1 MLANIITITRLLL
14 IIPFGILLYNK
25 GIQNLVPACL
35 FTFIIITDFLDGYVA
50 RKYKQV
56 TKFGKLLDPFV
67 DKLLIVVT
75 TIILIIKNII
85 PIYSLYIFIRD
96 IIIWIL
102 ALTMMKKKKIVLA
115 ADIYGKT
122 KTVLHF
128 LAILFVLIIGKW
140 NIISFDLLVLSF
152 ATLFPELIYGYKT
165 YLQKDKYEKIV
176 DKKNKKQELSYKE
189 LDMYFN
195 AYLNDKINDEVM
207 TKLLKAI
214 CKNGLNDK
222 EIINLTDIFIKSG
235 DTLNLD
241 YLGITVDKHS
251 TGGVGDKTTLILAPL
266 LASCNILMPKMSG
279 RGLGYTGGTIDK
291 LESIN
296 VNVNL
301 SEKTFIKTVKD
312 IGFCIISQTKNI
324 CLMDKKIYALRDVTN
339 TTESIGLIASSIMS
353 KKIACGASKI
363 VIDIKIG
370 NGALIKNYDDAIKL
384 AKIMKKIG
392 KHYNKEVICILT
404 DMTNPLGSNVGNKI
418 EVMEVLDIL
427 QNKKDNLLK
436 SLVIDMATEI
446 VMVVKNVSKK
456 DAKKEVITN
465 LENGKAYEKFI
476 TYVNRQ
482 NGNINNL
489 KLKKGINVLS
499 EKEGYLKE
507 INALEIGKLS
517 CKLGSGRVKKEDN
530 IDYDAG
536 VILKKEVGSYVK
548 KGDILCIVEAMKV
561 MNEITAEFDC
571 KIKEILVSD
580 GDVVGFGQDLFI
592 YE

>member
-1 MLANIITITRLLL
+1 MLANIITIIRLLL
-14 IIPFGILLYNK
+14 IIPLSVLLYNK
-25 GIQNLVPACL
+25 GIQNIISACL
-35 FTFIIITDFLDGYVA
+35 FVFIILTDFLDGYVA

-56 TKFGKLLDPFV
+56 TKFGKLIDPIV
-67 DKLLIVVT
+67 DKLLIVVVT
-75 TIILIIKNII
+75 VLLIIKNII
-85 PIYSLYIFIRD
+85 PVYSLFIFIRD
-96 IIIWIL
+96 IVIWTSALII
-102 ALTMMKKKKIVLA
+102 MKKKKIILSSN
-115 ADIYGKT
+115 IYGKT

-128 LAILFVLIIGKW
+128 FAILFVLIIGKW
-140 NIISFDLLVLSF
+140 NMISFDLLVLSF
-152 ATLFPELIYGYKT
+152 ATLFPELVYGYKT
-165 YLQKDKYEKIV
+165 YLKKDKYEEIV
-176 DKKNKKQELSYKE
+176 NKKNNGLVLSYKE
-189 LDMYFN
+189 MDMYFN
-195 AYLNDKINDEVM
+195 AYLNNNINDEVM

-214 CKNGLNDK
+214 CKKGLNDK
-222 EIINLTDIFIKSG
+222 EIIDLTDIFIKSG

-241 YLGITVDKHS
+241 YLGVTVDKHS

-266 LASCNILMPKMSG
+266 LAACDVLMPKMSG
-279 RGLGYTGGTIDK
+279 RGLGFTGGTIDK

-301 SEKTFIKTVKD
+301 SEEDFIKTVKE
-312 IGFCIISQTKNI
+312 IGFCVISQTKNI

-363 VIDIKIG
+363 LIDIKIG

-392 KHYNKEVICILT
+392 KHYNREVVCMLT

-446 VMVVKNVSKK
+446 VMLAKNMPKQ
-456 DAKKEVITN
+456 DAKKEVVTN

-476 TYVNRQ
+476 SFVTRQ
-482 NGNINNL
+482 GGSINNL
-489 KLKKGINVLS
+489 KLKKGVNILS
-499 EKEGYLKE
+499 EKEGYLRE

-536 VILKKEVGSYVK
+536 VILKKDIGSYVK
-548 KGDILCIVEAMKV
+548 KGDILCTIYGKKQESIDVSKIFKITKNKPKKKESLII
-561 MNEITAEFDC
+561 EI
-571 KIKEILVSD
+571 I
-580 GDVVGFGQDLFI
+580 
-592 YE
+592 

>member
-102 ALTMMKKKKIVLA
+102 ALTIMKKKKIVLA

-152 ATLFPELIYGYKT
+152 VTLFPELIYGYKT

-214 CKNGLNDK
+214 CKNGLSDK

-436 SLVIDMATEI
+436 SLVIDMAAEI

-482 NGNINNL
+482 NGNIDNL

-536 VILKKEVGSYVK
+536 AILKKEVGSYVK
-548 KGDILCIVEAMKV
+548 KGDILCTIYGKKQESIDIDKIFKISK
-561 MNEITAEFDC
+561 NKPKKKESLIIEI
-571 KIKEILVSD
+571 I
-580 GDVVGFGQDLFI
+580 
-592 YE
+592 

>member
-152 ATLFPELIYGYKT
+152 VTLFPELIYGYKT

-176 DKKNKKQELSYKE
+176 DKKNKNQELSYKE

-214 CKNGLNDK
+214 CKNGLSDK

-465 LENGKAYEKFI
+465 LENGKSYEKFI

-482 NGNINNL
+482 NGNIDNL

-548 KGDILCIVEAMKV
+548 KGDILCTIYGKKQESIDIDKIFKISK
-561 MNEITAEFDC
+561 NKPKKKESLIIEI
-571 KIKEILVSD
+571 I
-580 GDVVGFGQDLFI
+580 
-592 YE
+592 

>member
-35 FTFIIITDFLDGYVA
+35 FTFIIITDFLDGYAA

-152 ATLFPELIYGYKT
+152 LTLFPELIYGYKT

-214 CKNGLNDK
+214 CKNGLSDK

-370 NGALIKNYDDAIKL
+370 NCALIKNYDDAIKL

-482 NGNINNL
+482 NGNIDNL

-548 KGDILCIVEAMKV
+548 KGDILCTIYGKKQESIDIDKIFKISK
-561 MNEITAEFDC
+561 NKPKKKESLIIEI
-571 KIKEILVSD
+571 I
-580 GDVVGFGQDLFI
+580 
-592 YE
+592 

>member
-56 TKFGKLLDPFV
+56 TKFGKLIDPIV
-67 DKLLIVVT
+67 DKLLIVVVT
-75 TIILIIKNII
+75 VLLIIKNII
-85 PIYSLYIFIRD
+85 PVYSLFIFIRD
-96 IIIWIL
+96 IVIWTSALII
-102 ALTMMKKKKIVLA
+102 MKKKKIILSSN
-115 ADIYGKT
+115 IYGKT

-128 LAILFVLIIGKW
+128 FAILFVLIIGKW
-140 NIISFDLLVLSF
+140 NMISFDLLVLSF
-152 ATLFPELIYGYKT
+152 ATLFPELVYGYKT
-165 YLQKDKYEKIV
+165 YL
-176 DKKNKKQELSYKE
+176 KKNKYEEIVNKKNNGLVLSYKE
-189 LDMYFN
+189 MDMYFN
-195 AYLNDKINDEVM
+195 AYLNNNINDEVM

-214 CKNGLNDK
+214 CKKGLNDK
-222 EIINLTDIFIKSG
+222 EIIDLTDIFIKSG

-241 YLGITVDKHS
+241 YLGVTVDKHS

-266 LASCNILMPKMSG
+266 LAACDVLMPKMSG
-279 RGLGYTGGTIDK
+279 RGLGFTGGTIDK

-301 SEKTFIKTVKD
+301 SEEDFIKTVKE
-312 IGFCIISQTKNI
+312 IGFCVISQTKNI

-363 VIDIKIG
+363 LIDIKIG

-392 KHYNKEVICILT
+392 KHYNREVVCMLT

-446 VMVVKNVSKK
+446 VMLAKNMPKQ
-456 DAKKEVITN
+456 DAKKEIVTN
-465 LENGKAYEKFI
+465 LENGKAYEKF
-476 TYVNRQ
+476 TSFVTRQ
-482 NGNINNL
+482 GGSINNL
-489 KLKKGINVLS
+489 KLKKGVNILS
-499 EKEGYLKE
+499 EKEGYLRE

-536 VILKKEVGSYVK
+536 VILKKDIGSYIK
-548 KGDILCIVEAMKV
+548 KGDILCTIYGKKQESIDVSKIFKITKNKPKKKESLII
-561 MNEITAEFDC
+561 EI
-571 KIKEILVSD
+571 I
-580 GDVVGFGQDLFI
+580 
-592 YE
+592 

>member
-102 ALTMMKKKKIVLA
+102 ALTIMKKKKIVLA

-339 TTESIGLIASSIMS
+339 TIESIGLIASSIMS

-476 TYVNRQ
+476 TYLNRQ

-548 KGDILCIVEAMKV
+548 KGDILCTIYGKKQESIDIDKIFKISK
-561 MNEITAEFDC
+561 NKIT
-571 KIKEILVSD
+571 S
-580 GDVVGFGQDLFI
+580 
-592 YE
+592 Y

>member
-85 PIYSLYIFIRD
+85 PIYSLYIFTRD

-102 ALTMMKKKKIVLA
+102 ALTIMKKKKIVLA

-152 ATLFPELIYGYKT
+152 VTLFPELIYGYKT

-482 NGNINNL
+482 NGNIDNL

-548 KGDILCIVEAMKV
+548 KGDILCTIYGKKQESIDIDKIFKISK
-561 MNEITAEFDC
+561 NKPKKKESLIIEI
-571 KIKEILVSD
+571 I
-580 GDVVGFGQDLFI
+580 
-592 YE
+592 

>member
-102 ALTMMKKKKIVLA
+102 ALTIMKKKKIVLA

-152 ATLFPELIYGYKT
+152 VTLFPELIYGYKT

-214 CKNGLNDK
+214 CKNGLSDK

-482 NGNINNL
+482 NGNIDNL

-548 KGDILCIVEAMKV
+548 KGDILCTIYGKKQESIDIDKIFKISK
-561 MNEITAEFDC
+561 NKPKKKESLIIEI
-571 KIKEILVSD
+571 I
-580 GDVVGFGQDLFI
+580 
-592 YE
+592 

>member
-436 SLVIDMATEI
+436 SLVIDMAAEI

-482 NGNINNL
+482 NGNIDNL

-548 KGDILCIVEAMKV
+548 KGDILCTIYGKKQESIDIDKIFKISK
-561 MNEITAEFDC
+561 NKPKKKESLIIEI
-571 KIKEILVSD
+571 I
-580 GDVVGFGQDLFI
+580 
-592 YE
+592 

>member
-152 ATLFPELIYGYKT
+152 VTLFPELIYGYKT

-436 SLVIDMATEI
+436 SLVIDMAAEI

-548 KGDILCIVEAMKV
+548 KGDILCTIYGKKQESIDIDKIFKISKSKPKKKESLII
-561 MNEITAEFDC
+561 EI
-571 KIKEILVSD
+571 I
-580 GDVVGFGQDLFI
+580 
-592 YE
+592 

>member
-102 ALTMMKKKKIVLA
+102 ALTIMKKKKIVLA

-140 NIISFDLLVLSF
+140 NIISFDFLVLSF
-152 ATLFPELIYGYKT
+152 VTLFPELIYGYKT

-482 NGNINNL
+482 NGNIDNL

-548 KGDILCIVEAMKV
+548 KGDILCTIYGKKQESIDIDKIFKISKSKPKKKESLII
-561 MNEITAEFDC
+561 EI
-571 KIKEILVSD
+571 I
-580 GDVVGFGQDLFI
+580 
-592 YE
+592 

>member
-102 ALTMMKKKKIVLA
+102 ALTIMKKKKIVLA

-152 ATLFPELIYGYKT
+152 VTLFPELIYGYKT

-214 CKNGLNDK
+214 CKNGLSDK

-476 TYVNRQ
+476 TYVNGQ

-548 KGDILCIVEAMKV
+548 KGDILCTIYGKKQESIDIDKIFKISKSKPKKKESLII
-561 MNEITAEFDC
+561 EI
-571 KIKEILVSD
+571 I
-580 GDVVGFGQDLFI
+580 
-592 YE
+592 

>member
-102 ALTMMKKKKIVLA
+102 ALTIMKKKKIVLA

-152 ATLFPELIYGYKT
+152 VTLFPELIYGYKT

-214 CKNGLNDK
+214 CKNGLSDK

-370 NGALIKNYDDAIKL
+370 NGALIKNCDDAIKL

-446 VMVVKNVSKK
+446 VMVVRNVSKK

-482 NGNINNL
+482 NGNIDNL

-548 KGDILCIVEAMKV
+548 KGDILCTIYGKKQESIDIDKIFKISK
-561 MNEITAEFDC
+561 NKPKKKESLIIEI
-571 KIKEILVSD
+571 I
-580 GDVVGFGQDLFI
+580 
-592 YE
+592 

>member
-102 ALTMMKKKKIVLA
+102 ALTMMKKNKIVLA

-176 DKKNKKQELSYKE
+176 DKKNKKKELSYKE

-548 KGDILCIVEAMKV
+548 KGDILCTIYGKKQESIDIDKIFKISK
-561 MNEITAEFDC
+561 NKPKKKESLIIEI
-571 KIKEILVSD
+571 I
-580 GDVVGFGQDLFI
+580 
-592 YE
+592 

>member
-25 GIQNLVPACL
+25 EIQNLVPACL

-207 TKLLKAI
+207 TKLLKTI

-482 NGNINNL
+482 NGNIDNL

-548 KGDILCIVEAMKV
+548 KGDILCTIYGKKQESIDIDKIFKISK
-561 MNEITAEFDC
+561 NKPKKKESLIIEI
-571 KIKEILVSD
+571 I
-580 GDVVGFGQDLFI
+580 
-592 YE
+592 

>member
-102 ALTMMKKKKIVLA
+102 ALTIMKKKKIVLA

-152 ATLFPELIYGYKT
+152 VTLFPELIFGYKT

-214 CKNGLNDK
+214 CKSGLSDK

-301 SEKTFIKTVKD
+301 SEKAFIKTVKD

-482 NGNINNL
+482 NGNIDNL

-548 KGDILCIVEAMKV
+548 KGDILCTIYGKKQESIDIDKIFKISK
-561 MNEITAEFDC
+561 NKPKKKESLIIEI
-571 KIKEILVSD
+571 I
-580 GDVVGFGQDLFI
+580 
-592 YE
+592 

>member
-152 ATLFPELIYGYKT
+152 VTLFPELIYGYKT

-214 CKNGLNDK
+214 CKNSLNDK

-266 LASCNILMPKMSG
+266 LAACDVLMPKMSG
-279 RGLGYTGGTIDK
+279 RGLGFTGGTIDK

-301 SEKTFIKTVKD
+301 SEEDFIKTVKE

-482 NGNINNL
+482 NGNIDNL

-548 KGDILCIVEAMKV
+548 KGDIFCTIYGKKQESIDIDKIFKISKNKPKKKESLII
-561 MNEITAEFDC
+561 EI
-571 KIKEILVSD
+571 I
-580 GDVVGFGQDLFI
+580 
-592 YE
+592 

>member
-85 PIYSLYIFIRD
+85 PIYSLYIFTRD

-102 ALTMMKKKKIVLA
+102 ALTIMKKKKIVLA

-152 ATLFPELIYGYKT
+152 VTLFPELIYGYKT

-548 KGDILCIVEAMKV
+548 KGDILCTIYGKKQESIDIDKIFKISK
-561 MNEITAEFDC
+561 NKPKKKESLIIEI
-571 KIKEILVSD
+571 I
-580 GDVVGFGQDLFI
+580 
-592 YE
+592 

>member
-102 ALTMMKKKKIVLA
+102 ALTIKKKKKIVLA

-152 ATLFPELIYGYKT
+152 VTLFPELIYGYKT

-214 CKNGLNDK
+214 CKNGLSDK

-476 TYVNRQ
+476 TYVNGQ

-548 KGDILCIVEAMKV
+548 KGDILCTIYGKKQESIDIDKIFKISKSKPKKKESLII
-561 MNEITAEFDC
+561 EI
-571 KIKEILVSD
+571 I
-580 GDVVGFGQDLFI
+580 
-592 YE
+592 

>member
-102 ALTMMKKKKIVLA
+102 ALTKMKKKKIVLA

-152 ATLFPELIYGYKT
+152 VTLFPELIYGYKT

-176 DKKNKKQELSYKE
+176 DKKNKNQELSYKE

-214 CKNGLNDK
+214 CKNGLSDK

-465 LENGKAYEKFI
+465 LENGKTYEKFI

-482 NGNINNL
+482 NGNIDNL

-548 KGDILCIVEAMKV
+548 KGDILCTIYGKKQESIDIDKIFKISK
-561 MNEITAEFDC
+561 NKPKKKESLIIEI
-571 KIKEILVSD
+571 I
-580 GDVVGFGQDLFI
+580 
-592 YE
+592 

>member
-102 ALTMMKKKKIVLA
+102 ALTIMKKKKIVLA

-266 LASCNILMPKMSG
+266 LASCNILMSKMSG

-548 KGDILCIVEAMKV
+548 KGDILCTIYGKKQESIDIDKIFKISK
-561 MNEITAEFDC
+561 NKPKKKESLIIEI
-571 KIKEILVSD
+571 I
-580 GDVVGFGQDLFI
+580 
-592 YE
+592 

>member
-1 MLANIITITRLLL
+1 MLANIITIIRLLL
-14 IIPFGILLYNK
+14 IIPLSVLLYNK
-25 GIQNLVPACL
+25 GIQNIISACL
-35 FTFIIITDFLDGYVA
+35 FVFIILTDFLDGYVA

-56 TKFGKLLDPFV
+56 TKFGKLIDPIV
-67 DKLLIVVT
+67 DKLLIVVVT
-75 TIILIIKNII
+75 VLLIIKNII
-85 PIYSLYIFIRD
+85 PVYSLFIFIRD
-96 IIIWIL
+96 IVIWTSALII
-102 ALTMMKKKKIVLA
+102 MKKKKIVLA

-482 NGNINNL
+482 NGNIDNL

-548 KGDILCIVEAMKV
+548 KGDILCTIYGKKQESIDIDKIFKISK
-561 MNEITAEFDC
+561 NKPKKKESLIIEI
-571 KIKEILVSD
+571 I
-580 GDVVGFGQDLFI
+580 
-592 YE
+592 

>member
-67 DKLLIVVT
+67 DKSLIVVT

-482 NGNINNL
+482 NGNIDNL

-548 KGDILCIVEAMKV
+548 KGDILCTIYGKKQESIDIDKIFKISK
-561 MNEITAEFDC
+561 NKPKKKESLIIEI
-571 KIKEILVSD
+571 I
-580 GDVVGFGQDLFI
+580 
-592 YE
+592 

>member
-128 LAILFVLIIGKW
+128 LALLFVLIIGKW

-152 ATLFPELIYGYKT
+152 VTLFPELIYGYKT

-214 CKNGLNDK
+214 CKNGLSDK

-446 VMVVKNVSKK
+446 VMVVRNVSKK

-482 NGNINNL
+482 NGNIDNL

-548 KGDILCIVEAMKV
+548 KGDILCTIYGKKQESIDIDKIFKISKSKPKKKESLII
-561 MNEITAEFDC
+561 EI
-571 KIKEILVSD
+571 I
-580 GDVVGFGQDLFI
+580 
-592 YE
+592 

>member
-392 KHYNKEVICILT
+392 KHYNKEVIRILT

-548 KGDILCIVEAMKV
+548 KGDILCTIYGKKQESIDIDKIFKISK
-561 MNEITAEFDC
+561 NKPKKKESLIIEI
-571 KIKEILVSD
+571 I
-580 GDVVGFGQDLFI
+580 
-592 YE
+592 

>member
-195 AYLNDKINDEVM
+195 SYLNDKINDEVM
-207 TKLLKAI
+207 AKLLKAI

-482 NGNINNL
+482 NGNIDNL

-548 KGDILCIVEAMKV
+548 KGDILCTIYGKKQESIDIDKIFKISK
-561 MNEITAEFDC
+561 NKPKKKESLIIEI
-571 KIKEILVSD
+571 I
-580 GDVVGFGQDLFI
+580 
-592 YE
+592 

>member
-476 TYVNRQ
+476 TYVNGQ

-548 KGDILCIVEAMKV
+548 KGDILCTIYGKKQESIDIDKIFKISK
-561 MNEITAEFDC
+561 NKPKKKESLIIEI
-571 KIKEILVSD
+571 I
-580 GDVVGFGQDLFI
+580 
-592 YE
+592 

>member
-102 ALTMMKKKKIVLA
+102 ALTIMKKKKIVLA

-152 ATLFPELIYGYKT
+152 VTLFPELIYGYKT

-214 CKNGLNDK
+214 CKSGLSDK

-301 SEKTFIKTVKD
+301 SEKAFIKTVKD

-436 SLVIDMATEI
+436 SLVIDMAAEI

-482 NGNINNL
+482 NGNIDNL

-548 KGDILCIVEAMKV
+548 KGDILCTIYGKKQESIDIDKIFKISK
-561 MNEITAEFDC
+561 NKPKKKESLIIEI
-571 KIKEILVSD
+571 I
-580 GDVVGFGQDLFI
+580 
-592 YE
+592 

>member
-102 ALTMMKKKKIVLA
+102 ALTIMKKKKIVLA

-214 CKNGLNDK
+214 CKSGLSDK

-301 SEKTFIKTVKD
+301 SEKAFIKTVKD

-482 NGNINNL
+482 NGNIDNL

-548 KGDILCIVEAMKV
+548 KGDILCTIYGKKQESIDIDKIFKISK
-561 MNEITAEFDC
+561 NKPKKKESLIIEI
-571 KIKEILVSD
+571 I
-580 GDVVGFGQDLFI
+580 
-592 YE
+592 

>member
-384 AKIMKKIG
+384 AKIIKKIG

-548 KGDILCIVEAMKV
+548 KGDILCTIYGKKQESIDIDKIFKISK
-561 MNEITAEFDC
+561 NKPKKKESLIIEI
-571 KIKEILVSD
+571 I
-580 GDVVGFGQDLFI
+580 
-592 YE
+592 

>member
-152 ATLFPELIYGYKT
+152 VTLFPELIYGYKT

-214 CKNGLNDK
+214 CKSGLSDK

-446 VMVVKNVSKK
+446 VMVVRNVSKK

-482 NGNINNL
+482 NGNIDNL

-548 KGDILCIVEAMKV
+548 KGDILCTIYGKKQESIDIDKIFKISK
-561 MNEITAEFDC
+561 NKPKKKESLIIEI
-571 KIKEILVSD
+571 I
-580 GDVVGFGQDLFI
+580 
-592 YE
+592 

>member
-128 LAILFVLIIGKW
+128 LALLFVLIIGKW

-152 ATLFPELIYGYKT
+152 VTLFPELIYGYKT

-482 NGNINNL
+482 NGNIDNL
-489 KLKKGINVLS
+489 KLKKDINVLS

-548 KGDILCIVEAMKV
+548 KGDILCTIYGKKQESIDIDKIFKISK
-561 MNEITAEFDC
+561 NKPKKKESLIIEI
-571 KIKEILVSD
+571 I
-580 GDVVGFGQDLFI
+580 
-592 YE
+592 

>member
-152 ATLFPELIYGYKT
+152 LTLFPELIYGYKT

-266 LASCNILMPKMSG
+266 LAACDVLMPKMSG
-279 RGLGYTGGTIDK
+279 RGLGFTGGTIDK

-301 SEKTFIKTVKD
+301 SEEDFIKTVKE

-482 NGNINNL
+482 NGNIDNL

-548 KGDILCIVEAMKV
+548 KGDILCTIYGKKQESIDIDKIFKISKSKPKKKESLII
-561 MNEITAEFDC
+561 EI
-571 KIKEILVSD
+571 I
-580 GDVVGFGQDLFI
+580 
-592 YE
+592 

>member
-102 ALTMMKKKKIVLA
+102 ALTIMKKKKIVLA

-152 ATLFPELIYGYKT
+152 VTLFPELIYGYKT

-436 SLVIDMATEI
+436 SLVIDIAAEI

-548 KGDILCIVEAMKV
+548 KGDILCTIYGKKQESIDIDKIFKISK
-561 MNEITAEFDC
+561 NKPKKKESLIIEI
-571 KIKEILVSD
+571 I
-580 GDVVGFGQDLFI
+580 
-592 YE
+592 

>member
-1 MLANIITITRLLL
+1 MLANIITIIRLLL
-14 IIPFGILLYNK
+14 IIPLSVLLYNK
-25 GIQNLVPACL
+25 GIQNIISACL
-35 FTFIIITDFLDGYVA
+35 FVFIILTDFLDGYVA

-56 TKFGKLLDPFV
+56 TKFGKLIDPIV
-67 DKLLIVVT
+67 DKLLIVVVT
-75 TIILIIKNII
+75 VLLIIKNII
-85 PIYSLYIFIRD
+85 PVYSLFIFIRD
-96 IIIWIL
+96 IVIWTSALII
-102 ALTMMKKKKIVLA
+102 MKKKKIILSSN
-115 ADIYGKT
+115 IYGKT

-128 LAILFVLIIGKW
+128 FAILFVLIIGKW
-140 NIISFDLLVLSF
+140 NMISFDLLVLSF
-152 ATLFPELIYGYKT
+152 ATLFPELVYGYKT
-165 YLQKDKYEKIV
+165 YLKKDKYEEIV
-176 DKKNKKQELSYKE
+176 NKKNNGLVLSYKE
-189 LDMYFN
+189 MDMYFN
-195 AYLNDKINDEVM
+195 AYLNNNINDEVM

-214 CKNGLNDK
+214 CKKGLNDK
-222 EIINLTDIFIKSG
+222 EIIDLTDIFIKSG

-241 YLGITVDKHS
+241 YLGVTVDKHS

-266 LASCNILMPKMSG
+266 LAACDVLMPKMSG
-279 RGLGYTGGTIDK
+279 RGLGFTGGTIDK

-301 SEKTFIKTVKD
+301 SEEDFIKTVKE
-312 IGFCIISQTKNI
+312 IGFCVISQTKNI

-363 VIDIKIG
+363 LIDIKIG

-392 KHYNKEVICILT
+392 KHYNREVVCMLT
-404 DMTNPLGSNVGNKI
+404 DMNVPLGSNIGNKI

-446 VMVVKNVSKK
+446 VMLAKNMPKQ
-456 DAKKEVITN
+456 DAKKEVVTN

-476 TYVNRQ
+476 SFVTRQ
-482 NGNINNL
+482 GGSINNL
-489 KLKKGINVLS
+489 KLKKGVNILS
-499 EKEGYLKE
+499 EKEGYLRE

-517 CKLGSGRVKKEDN
+517 CNLGSGRVKKEDN

-536 VILKKEVGSYVK
+536 VILKKDIGSYVK
-548 KGDILCIVEAMKV
+548 KGDILCTIYGKKQESIDVSKIFKITKNKPKKKESLII
-561 MNEITAEFDC
+561 EI
-571 KIKEILVSD
+571 I
-580 GDVVGFGQDLFI
+580 
-592 YE
+592 

>member
-152 ATLFPELIYGYKT
+152 VTLFPELIYGYKT

-482 NGNINNL
+482 NGNIDNL

-548 KGDILCIVEAMKV
+548 KGDILCTIYGKKQESIDIDKIFKISKSKPKKKESLII
-561 MNEITAEFDC
+561 EI
-571 KIKEILVSD
+571 I
-580 GDVVGFGQDLFI
+580 
-592 YE
+592 

>member
-1 MLANIITITRLLL
+1 VLANIITITRLLL

-482 NGNINNL
+482 NGNIDNL

-548 KGDILCIVEAMKV
+548 KGDILCTIYGKKQESIDIDKIFKISK
-561 MNEITAEFDC
+561 NKPKKKESLIIEI
-571 KIKEILVSD
+571 I
-580 GDVVGFGQDLFI
+580 
-592 YE
+592 